1 MSKDMIVYKESIF
14 SKIKNFIKSIFNKK
28 VHNNQNQNTMVV
40 NTDKFEKKSFVD
52 EIIIKKESEEIEL
65 EKLQEDFKEG
75 NIFQEDITENKR
87 VKLIELYKKQN
98 EELKKSN
105 KTRKEKILE
114 YRRRLQAEN

>member
-28 VHNNQNQNTMVV
+28 VDNNQNQNTMVV

-52 EIIIKKESEEIEL
+52 EIIIKKEPEEIEL
-65 EKLQEDFKEG
+65 EKLQKDFKEG
-75 NIFQEDITENKR
+75 NIFQEDIIENKR

-98 EELKKSN
+98 EELKEKIN
-105 KTRKEKILE
+105 KEKNEIKKILDD
-114 YRRRLQAEN
+114 LKAS